1 MRVFIYKKKGEL
13 HGISRHFSYN
23 YIFVVDYKI
32 DEYTIQKEEVD
43 EVKYVS
49 IEEIEES
56 AIKKDERYNFSNWT
70 EEDINREINLL
81 KEKRKE
87 ILGE

>member
-1 MRVFIYKKKGEL
+1 MEL
-13 HGISRHFSYN
+13 
-23 YIFVVDYKI
+23 VDN
-32 DEYTIQKEEVD
+32 
-43 EVKYVS
+43 VS

-56 AIKKDERYNFSNWT
+56 ARKKDERYNFSNWT

-87 ILGE
+87 ILGK